1 MNIPFSTFQPM
12 HEEIKEE
19 LEEAFHEVLESSWY
33 IRGGQCRKFE
43 EEFAA
48 YCGMDYAVGVGNG
61 LDAISLILQA
71 LGIGPGDEVIVP
83 SNTYIATAL
92 AVTLVGAAPVFVEP
106 ELASYNI
113 DPARIEEKISARTK
127 AILPVH
133 LYGRVADMGP
143 VMEIAEKHGLYVVE
157 DAAQAHGA
165 TYRGKKAGSFGIASA
180 FSFYP
185 GKNLGALGDAGA
197 VVTNQEW
204 LKEKVKALGNYG
216 SDYKY
221 HNIYLGS
228 NSRLDELQAAFL
240 RKKLK
245 HLDRWNKA
253 RQEIAT
259 RYLKG
264 IRNSEV
270 ILPQS
275 SDKVYGHVYHVFL
288 VRCRRRGEL
297 EGYLKQHGVSTLI
310 HYPIPIHLQRAYHML
325 QMCRGSL
332 PLAEEISDTA
342 LSLPLYYGMKQE
354 EVDYI
359 IKMVNEFH

>member
-133 LYGRVADMGP
+133 LYGRVADMDP

-165 TYRGKKAGSFGIASA
+165 TYRGKKAGSFGIEIGRAS
-180 FSFYP
+180 
-185 GKNLGALGDAGA
+185 
-197 VVTNQEW
+197 
-204 LKEKVKALGNYG
+204 
-216 SDYKY
+216 
-221 HNIYLGS
+221 
-228 NSRLDELQAAFL
+228 
-240 RKKLK
+240 
-245 HLDRWNKA
+245 
-253 RQEIAT
+253 
-259 RYLKG
+259 
-264 IRNSEV
+264 
-270 ILPQS
+270 
-275 SDKVYGHVYHVFL
+275 
-288 VRCRRRGEL
+288 CRER
-297 EGYLKQHGVSTLI
+297 V
-310 HYPIPIHLQRAYHML
+310 
-325 QMCRGSL
+325 
-332 PLAEEISDTA
+332 
-342 LSLPLYYGMKQE
+342 
-354 EVDYI
+354 
-359 IKMVNEFH
+359 